1 MPRMSGK
8 TQVLQDIKSRF
19 SERFGRE
26 VGRFPCDL
34 DVGGTGGGLSELEEL
49 EEGISDGI

>member
-8 TQVLQDIKSRF
+8 TQVLQD
-19 SERFGRE
+19 RFGRE
-26 VGRFPCDL
+26 IGRLPCDL